1 MDWWPSLL
9 MEQKQ
14 CFDHGIH
21 RINVCMAWVT
31 PWARLL
37 ALESPVASTCCWMTK
52 SQSRQDPGMLEVDD
66 PTCTCIRWYSHHNI
80 IFIFCIIQYIYR
92 MSAVCKNKYIYIW
105 KDSRQSVV
113 SAVAVCAFCLLGS
126 DLLSLQA
133 ITPGYR
139 SRLKA
144 YWTRMPCW
152 HNKMYSCITVVPHKG
167 VLYLTHT
174 HIYIHTLQYI
184 TLHYN

>member
-1 MDWWPSLL
+1 
-9 MEQKQ
+9 
-14 CFDHGIH
+14 
-21 RINVCMAWVT
+21 
-31 PWARLL
+31 
-37 ALESPVASTCCWMTK
+37 
-52 SQSRQDPGMLEVDD
+52 
-66 PTCTCIRWYSHHNI
+66 
-80 IFIFCIIQYIYR
+80 

-174 HIYIHTLQYI
+174 HIYIHITVHYI
-184 TLHYN
+184 TLQLTLHHITSHLIASHRITYVHTSQYSTVRYSTVQYMTLQHITIHYITFIHHHA